1 MPSEARRSS
10 KSETHD
16 LSATEHL
23 FARRTP
29 SSRPLFVGYCCRS
42 RCVVSSPLCLANIN
56 ITKGATCASARGP
69 SRLLGSMRIVETIR
83 PTIRRGLDRRIAVTA
98 GDCTIPFVICPKSG
112 CLHGGRSA
120 ASSSFVLE
128 SGDGQSPVL
137 SHLSGHFHFLPQNLL
152 QMLAKS
158 FVRCYSDALS
168 GGNHKSCRVSICP
181 SSGMTDAM
189 MSKRNADASLP

>member
-83 PTIRRGLDRRIAVTA
+83 PIIRRGLDRRIAVTA

-128 SGDGQSPVL
+128 SGDGQSNPCSVIFPATSTFYLKISFKCLL
-137 SHLSGHFHFLPQNLL
+137 SHLCDVTLTRFL
-152 QMLAKS
+152 AAITK
-158 FVRCYSDALS
+158 A
-168 GGNHKSCRVSICP
+168 
-181 SSGMTDAM
+181 AE
-189 MSKRNADASLP
+189 